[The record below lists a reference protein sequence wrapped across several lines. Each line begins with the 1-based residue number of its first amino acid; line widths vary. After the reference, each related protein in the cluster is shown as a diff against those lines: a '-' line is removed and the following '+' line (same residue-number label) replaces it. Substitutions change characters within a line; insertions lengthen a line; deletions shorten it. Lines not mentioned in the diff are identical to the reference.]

1 MKVKGKKFVAIG
13 ITSTGE
19 VEKIREDFSP
29 ITLTEDEAKNYIDIV
44 TRKINFCVEVETAEL
59 LKKLF

>member
-13 ITSTGE
+13 ITSAGE
-19 VEKIREDFSP
+19 VEKIREGFTP
-29 ITLTEDEAKNYIDIV
+29 ITLTEDETKNYVDVVI
-44 TRKINFCVEVETAEL
+44 RKINFCVEVETAEL